1 MRATVRDILRFLPAL
16 VLVALAVAVAL
27 LAADVRSWQQTFASD
42 DSRTSATWDAP
53 TRIPGDPAGR
63 LLGVS
68 DDVRARRAIKL
79 FEQSVSTHGRL
90 DDALAV
96 TGARARAELALAALA
111 RGRGA
116 RAAQQATLLGILAFG
131 DFSRGGGHDPSQAE
145 TAQSDFETAV
155 RADPGNDT
163 AAYDLELL
171 LRSLAVTGTRTGPN
185 GNGAAGSTGRN
196 GAGNGTPG
204 RGY

>member
-1 MRATVRDILRFLPAL
+1 MRATWRDILRFVPAV
-16 VLVALAVAVAL
+16 VLVAIAVGVAL
-27 LAADVRSWQQTFASD
+27 LAADVRSWQHMFASD
-42 DSRTSATWDAP
+42 DLRPNATWDSSP
-53 TRIPGDPAGR
+53 RIPGDPAGR
-63 LLGVS
+63 LLGVG
-68 DDVRARRAIKL
+68 DDVQARRAIKL
-79 FEQSVSTHGRL
+79 FEQTVSTRGRL

-111 RGRGA
+111 HGHGP

-131 DFSRGGGHDPSQAE
+131 DFSRGGGRDPSQAE
-145 TAQSDFETAV
+145 TAQGDFETAV

-185 GNGAAGSTGRN
+185 GNGAAGSTGHN

-204 RGY
+204 HGY